1 MRLLIILLIVFSGCK
16 SVSKTQTK
24 DLDKEKLVFKGEIKN
39 LYSMDRGFFSLEES
53 QERVIKTPVVLTV
66 NGVEVVAH
74 QEETIRASK
83 KKEEV
88 SEVVNQSEDISV
100 STSQSKKVES
110 IVKTVEKKPIEI
122 PTGKAVLILLV
133 LGAIFAILKKLKVI

>member
-53 QERVIKTPVVLTV
+53 QERVIKTPVGLTV
-66 NGVEVVAH
+66 NGVEVVTH

-133 LGAIFAILKKLKVI
+133 LGAIFATLKKLKVI